1 MLQAKKYTQVK
12 EHVYDKMKSE
22 LLATNYFSSSFIEK
36 AQGLKQQDEVAYL
49 KKVDA
54 IQDYLLNRINSG
66 DMVAYALFYVAHED
80 KLSSLSELHDFK
92 KVLGYLSQHGSS
104 DVDNVGP
111 YFDPEVKYYSDCLG
125 HHPELWSA
133 E

>member
-1 MLQAKKYTQVK
+1 MLQTKKYVNVK
-12 EHVYDKMKSE
+12 EHIYEKMRGE
-22 LLATNYFSSSFIEK
+22 LLNTNYFSSSFIEK
-36 AQGLKQQDEVAYL
+36 AQSLKQEDEVVYL
-49 KKVDA
+49 KRVGV
-54 IQDYLLNRINSG
+54 IQDYLLDRINSG

-92 KVLGYLSQHGSS
+92 KVLAYLNHHSSS

-111 YFDPEVKYYSDCLG
+111 YFDPEVKYYADCLG